1 MLNEKGLLHESQG
14 AMVVDV
20 AEESDK
26 ITIPPVIIKKS
37 DNSNIYATTD
47 LATLIQREHDFKPD
61 QIWYIVDARQGL
73 HFTQVFRCAKK
84 AGLVPEEVTLAH
96 IGYGTMNGADGKPY
110 KTRDG
115 GVMRL
120 SDLIETVTNASLER
134 LKDSAL
140 VAGEDR
146 EAYARKIGMAAIKFG
161 DLINH
166 RSKDYV
172 FDLDKFMSTDGKT
185 GVYLLYTVS
194 RINSI
199 MKKAEGITPRLTGV
213 YSEAER
219 SLILK
224 MIMTGDVIEHAMN
237 EKAPNYICENAYQLA
252 VAFSSF
258 YHENHII
265 SEPDENKRSSWLALA
280 ALTRKMI
287 VKHLDILGIEPV
299 ENM

>member
-1 MLNEKGLLHESQG
+1 MKILEDKHLSRESDG
-14 AMVVDV
+14 ALVVDV
-20 AEESDK
+20 AKEDDK
-26 ITIPPVIIKKS
+26 APMPPVIVRKS
-37 DNSNIYATTD
+37 DNSSIYATTD
-47 LATLIQREHDFKPD
+47 LATIIQRNKDFAPD
-61 QIWYIVDARQGL
+61 KIWYVVDNRQEL
-73 HFTQVFRCAKK
+73 HFTQVFRCARL
-84 AGLVPEEVTLAH
+84 AQLVPDSTELEFL
-96 IGYGTMNGADGKPY
+96 GFGTMNGSDGKPY

-120 SDLIETVTNASLER
+120 SDLIGTVTNASLER
-134 LKDSAL
+134 LRDSAL

-213 YSEAER
+213 YS
-219 SLILK
+219 
-224 MIMTGDVIEHAMN
+224 
-237 EKAPNYICENAYQLA
+237 
-252 VAFSSF
+252 
-258 YHENHII
+258 
-265 SEPDENKRSSWLALA
+265 A
-280 ALTRKMI
+280 ALS
-287 VKHLDILGIEPV
+287 
-299 ENM
+299 